1 MKLVKYTEEHTPI
14 LAEWFK
20 DTNMVEFL
28 LAEPPNESL
37 PYLRYMIC
45 LDDNSPV
52 GYIILYN
59 IDTERKNADAGIV
72 IPDKRGRG
80 LSHSA
85 GRTMLLWAFS
95 DNGLGLE
102 RVRLKVL
109 RTNRIARRLA
119 ELFGFEHE
127 GTERQAAI
135 HNGEREDIYIYGL
148 LKNEF
153 KGGMQG
159 G

>member
-59 IDTERKNADAGIV
+59 IDTINQAADAGIA

-85 GRTMLLWAFS
+85 GKLLGRLVFGS
-95 DNGLGLE
+95 LGLRRIRLRIQGRN
-102 RVRLKVL
+102 RV
-109 RTNRIARRLA
+109 ARRLA
-119 ELFGFEHE
+119 ELFGFVHE
-127 GTERQAAI
+127 GV
-135 HNGEREDIYIYGL
+135 EREAILLNGKPEDIHIYGL

-153 KGGMQG
+153 KEV
-159 G
+159 